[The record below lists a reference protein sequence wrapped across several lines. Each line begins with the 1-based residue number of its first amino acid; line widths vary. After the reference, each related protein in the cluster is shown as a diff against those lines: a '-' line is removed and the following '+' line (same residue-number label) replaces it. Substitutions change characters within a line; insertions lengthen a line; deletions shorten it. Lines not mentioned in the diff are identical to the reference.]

1 MSREAPNI
9 DASAQKLKSSAAEE
23 AASEISKSERALRA
37 EISALEQELERIKT
51 ELAAVKGSTIWRA
64 SAVIRAPAMW
74 ILGLRHGWRLLP
86 GEVARRGGW
95 YPQACEWWR
104 EFRAYGWGYFRHLA
118 NYENNP
124 GPGSGANDRND
135 YAAWFEQRRKHA
147 PTDSPPSFDRAGPLL
162 SVVLPVYRP
171 PLHLLKEAI
180 DSVMSQSYS
189 NWELCI
195 ADDASN
201 DESLTAYLEDLRKQH
216 TNIRIHLR
224 ERNGHISACSNSAL
238 ALASGEFIV
247 LLDQDDLIPP
257 HALERVVACIQE
269 HPDAGIIFSD
279 EDRID
284 ESGSRRLGAYFKPD
298 FNYDLFIGH
307 NLISHL
313 GVYRR
318 SLVTDVGG
326 FREGLEGSQDWD
338 LALRILEKIQPSQ
351 VVHIPEV
358 LYHWRA
364 IQGSTA
370 LAQSEK
376 TYTSTAARKAMED
389 HLERM
394 GVAGEVLAS
403 TYLPAFNRVRYAW
416 RPESRTATIL
426 VSFDYPAD
434 QLRSMLTDLIAC
446 AGDVTC
452 DIVVASSRG
461 LSTDQLQPTDARE
474 PLRIQVVPVPASAS
488 PAQRLNA
495 MMAHAKGH
503 FVAILTMPLIKASEA
518 WLEEL
523 ARIAGQPRV
532 GFAAPRVVDG
542 AGLKDIFD
550 HGGILFTDDMRAVH
564 AHKGLFTYMT
574 GYAGR
579 AILQQSFTAV
589 SPALV
594 VARRELLS
602 GPAPFGT
609 AFGGRL
615 DLVDKSLALH
625 HQGLANVWTPEVEI
639 RFNDLRFAGRANLL
653 TELGP
658 FGTRRRAWE
667 AKWTRRLPDPAYNR
681 NLSPDGDFSL
691 NWRLQ

>member
-1 MSREAPNI
+1 
-9 DASAQKLKSSAAEE
+9 
-23 AASEISKSERALRA
+23 
-37 EISALEQELERIKT
+37 
-51 ELAAVKGSTIWRA
+51 
-64 SAVIRAPAMW
+64 MW